1 MAKKKNRTGE
11 YAARRQERL
20 ADKLAAVEDYTQ
32 NVPAALRRLLEN
44 KASPQDILDFAAS
57 LAAARM
63 VTELGGTDAA
73 RAITVAKDILDRT
86 QGKAKE
92 SVTTTHKFD
101 KLDDAQIDALIHS
114 KLREASIAGGTDD
127 GESEAT

>member
-1 MAKKKNRTGE
+1 MAKKKSRQGE
-11 YAARRQERL
+11 YAARRMNRL
-20 ADKLAAVEDYTQ
+20 ADKLAAVEDYTE

-44 KASPQDILDFAAS
+44 KASPQDILEFAAS

-63 VTELGGTDAA
+63 VTELGGTDAG

-92 SVTTTHKFD
+92 TVTTTHKFD

-114 KLREASIAGGTDD
+114 KLREAAVIE
-127 GESEAT
+127 GESEDGQS